1 MKNIILVF
9 FFLLIR
15 FQMIAQEKN
24 VHTYGVSE
32 DLKSVREKRKIPSK
46 EEKVYS
52 IVQKK
57 AHPQEGMQVFY
68 EDFIRKYNSEK
79 MFSENDE
86 IKVNLKFIVE
96 KDGSFTDIKY
106 GEFNELNNRAV
117 RVLKSMPKWE
127 PAELNDKIVRS
138 NFTLLITIKV
148 NNEITNTED

>member
-1 MKNIILVF
+1 MKNILLVILALF
-9 FFLLIR
+9 AG
-15 FQMIAQEKN
+15 FQLIAQEKN

-57 AHPQEGMQVFY
+57 AQPQEGMQVFY

-79 MFSENDE
+79 VFSEDDE
-86 IKVNLKFIVE
+86 IKVKLKFIVE

-106 GEFNELNNRAV
+106 GEFNELNKRAV

-148 NNEITNTED
+148 NNEIKNTED